1 MNKTERIKVVL
12 LGLIALGTTVT
23 AAVAIEVAREG
34 LSMEIS
40 LKEAEEIEAAY
51 NAAMEDLGDD

>member
-1 MNKTERIKVVL
+1 MSKTERIKLVL

-40 LKEAEEIEAAY
+40 LEEAEEIEAAY
-51 NAAMEDLGDD
+51 NAAMED

>member
-12 LGLIALGTTVT
+12 LGLVALGTTVT